1 MAYSWDNRVAFV
13 VRYLYDVDNNGYLDE
28 RDFACLA
35 LRATIIEG
43 KGELVYGKLQENQH
57 IMLSLWEEI
66 AELADFNKE
75 LLQDGKITVD
85 EFKQAVQQCCL
96 GKRYEDFPQAMK
108 MFIDSNFK
116 MVDLNDDGVIAAE
129 EYRFNCITK
138 FPIDDVEIV
147 DEAFNNLLNDDDRRR
162 GGLTL
167 SRYQELYAEFLGNP
181 EETPAVYL
189 FGPLS
194 EFYYYDGL
202 DNIEI

>member
-1 MAYSWDNRVAFV
+1 MAYSWDNRVNFV
-13 VRYLYDVDNNGYLDE
+13 VRYLYDLDGNGYLDE
-28 RDFACLA
+28 KDFACLA

-43 KGELVYGKLQENQH
+43 KGEFSFNRLQENQH

-66 AELADFNKE
+66 AELADLNKD
-75 LLQDGKITVD
+75 LLQDGKITVE

-96 GKRYEDFPQAMK
+96 GRRYEDFPQAMK

-116 MVDLNDDGVIAAE
+116 MVDLNDDGVIAAD

-162 GGLTL
+162 GGITL

-181 EETPAVYL
+181 EESSAVYL

-194 EFYYYDGL
+194 EFFYYDDL
-202 DNIEI
+202 DI